1 MKVDVL
7 SLVSGAVTTAL
18 GAALLLDSSDTI
30 NVSFGW
36 SLVVLTGAVG
46 VIVLLSGL
54 VDRGPRGHD

>member
-18 GAALLLDSSDTI
+18 GAALLLDSSETI

-46 VIVLLSGL
+46 VILLLSGL
-54 VDRGPRGHD
+54 VDRGPGRHD